1 MVQAALA
8 DAPPRQGNQ
17 FFGDLSIGEEGG
29 AAAGGRELRVKAKV
43 GEDFVAIPLSDPT
56 DPFTTSDGT
65 FGILALFEVP
75 ADDPDTPE
83 RDGANDGQ
91 ELAFFVVTDYGNGD
105 ASTKV
110 AQVVDDAQDV
120 DIVLEP
126 SSSEFV
132 QGQPFEFNIKVFPGG
147 QPVNEV
153 GVFLG
158 FDPTFLQVESIGAGS
173 VLDNVLLNTFDNGA
187 GTIDFSATTA
197 GGAPTTEFV
206 LATVTVTPTVP
217 TTKTSIDFSFVP
229 PRLTEAAFGGGS
241 VLKSVAGLEMV
252 RLVRA
257 ETVPP
262 QVLFGGGVRS

>member
-8 DAPPRQGNQ
+8 DAPPLQGNQ
-17 FFGDLSIGEEGG
+17 FSGDLSIGEEGG
-29 AAAGGRELRVKAKV
+29 AVAGGRELRVKARV
-43 GEDFVAIPLSDPT
+43 GEDFVAIPLSGLT

-105 ASTKV
+105 ASTKA
-110 AQVVDDAQDV
+110 AQVVDEAQDV
-120 DIVLEP
+120 DIVLE
-126 SSSEFV
+126 SFSSEFV

-158 FDPTFLQVESIGAGS
+158 FDPTFFQVESRGAGP
-173 VLDNVLLNTFDNGA
+173 VLGIVLLNSSDNGA

-197 GGAPTTEFV
+197 GEAPTTDFV
-206 LATVTVTPTVP
+206 LATVTVIPTVP
-217 TTKTSIDFSFVP
+217 TTKTSMEFSFLA
-229 PRLTEAAFGGGS
+229 PRLTA
-241 VLKSVAGLEMV
+241 
-252 RLVRA
+252 
-257 ETVPP
+257 PP
-262 QVLFGGGVRS
+262 LGATRS